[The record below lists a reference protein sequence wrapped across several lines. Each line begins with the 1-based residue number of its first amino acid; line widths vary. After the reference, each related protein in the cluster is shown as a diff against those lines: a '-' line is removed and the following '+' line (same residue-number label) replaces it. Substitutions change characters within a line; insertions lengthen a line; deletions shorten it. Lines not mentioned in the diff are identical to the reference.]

1 MLPAAILPH
10 CYKIHRIDTLTP
22 PKQNP
27 SSEEAMAGAAKSSRI
42 IFLLPL
48 LLLGATA
55 SPLPPLNSS
64 VANPDAVVAD
74 FHRYLIP

>member
-1 MLPAAILPH
+1 
-10 CYKIHRIDTLTP
+10 
-22 PKQNP
+22 
-27 SSEEAMAGAAKSSRI
+27 MAGAAKSSRI